1 MRKGQEEAPIELLL
15 GVTILTFVVILGFYT
30 YQNMCVSL
38 YEQKLKESLS
48 SFARNLELVYQGGE
62 QNSKVINVDFTE
74 SGCSI
79 GIQSIRLFGG
89 EFTACRKIGKDACLE
104 LVAIKKDADNN
115 IYPFV
120 IEVLNIPPDVD
131 ISLTSSST
139 CTNTDLQEGDIG
151 GSVDTSYSSYCWR
164 ATGYTFQIKKIS
176 ATEME
181 LTEL

>member
-62 QNSKVINVDFTE
+62 QNSKVVSVDFTE

-79 GIQSIRLFGG
+79 GIQSIRLYGG
-89 EFTACRKIGKDACLE
+89 TFTACRKIGKEDCLE
-104 LVAIKKDADNN
+104 LVAIKKDANGDT
-115 IYPFV
+115 YPFV
-120 IEVLNIPPDVD
+120 TEVLNIPPDAR
-131 ISLTSSST
+131 IFLSSSST
-139 CTNTDLQEGDIG
+139 CTEIEEDTLG
-151 GSVDTSYSSYCWR
+151 GSISTSYSSYCWR
-164 ATGYTFQIKKIS
+164 ATTYTFQIKKIS
-176 ATEME
+176 AMEME

>member
-48 SFARNLELVYQGGE
+48 TFARNLELVYQGGE
-62 QNSKVINVDFTE
+62 QNSKVVSVDFTE

-89 EFTACRKIGKDACLE
+89 TFTACRKIGKEDCLE
-104 LVAIKKDADNN
+104 LVAVKKDSEGNT
-115 IYPFV
+115 YPFV
-120 IEVLNIPPDVD
+120 TEVLNIPPDVA
-131 ISLTSSST
+131 ITLTNPHDCSAVDED
-139 CTNTDLQEGDIG
+139 NIG
-151 GSVDTSYSSYCWR
+151 GSVTSSYCWS
-164 ATGYTFQIKKIS
+164 ATTYTFQIRKIS
-176 ATEME
+176 AAEME
-181 LTEL
+181 LKEL